1 MRILAI
7 DTALERCAAC
17 VTADESPEPLA
28 EESMDLARGHAE
40 ALLPLLERV
49 MARVEGG
56 FPSLDRVAV
65 TVGPGS
71 YTGLRVGLAAAR
83 AIGLAAGVPVVG
95 VTTLSALLAPLLAD
109 EQDFLGQGYLLAAAI
124 DARHGHVYFQ
134 ALSAD
139 GGIAVPPSLLPLAE
153 AVRLIG
159 AGPAALAGSAAPAV
173 AAAAAAAGVP
183 ALVPEGHTA
192 PQVAWVASL
201 GLVADP
207 DHALPR
213 PLYLR
218 GPDAQPQDHARLP
231 RR

>member
-7 DTALERCAAC
+7 DTALETCAAC
-17 VTADESPEPLA
+17 VSSDGAAEPLA
-28 EESMDLARGHAE
+28 QESLALQRGHAE
-40 ALLPLLERV
+40 ALLPLVERV

-56 FPSLDRVAV
+56 FSALDRVAV

-83 AIGLAAGVPVVG
+83 AVGLACRVPVVG
-95 VTTLSALLAPLLAD
+95 VTTLSALLAPLLAA
-109 EQDFLGQGYLLAAAI
+109 EEDFLGQGYLLAAAI

-134 ALSAD
+134 ALSPD
-139 GGIAVPPSLLPLAE
+139 GGIVVPPSLIPVAQ
-153 AVRLIG
+153 AVQYLG
-159 AGPAALAGSAAPAV
+159 GGPAALAGSAAPLL
-173 AAAAAAAGVP
+173 AAAAGN
-183 ALVPEGHTA
+183 AAIVPEGHTA
-192 PQVAWVASL
+192 PEIAWVASL

-207 DHALPR
+207 AHALPR

>member
-7 DTALERCAAC
+7 DTALESCAAC
-17 VTADESPEPLA
+17 ISSDDAAEPLA
-28 EESMDLARGHAE
+28 QESLALQRGHAE
-40 ALLPLLERV
+40 ALLPLVERV
-49 MARVEGG
+49 VARVEGG
-56 FPSLDRVAV
+56 FSAIDRVAV

-83 AIGLAAGVPVVG
+83 AIGLASGIPVVG
-95 VTTLSALLAPLLAD
+95 VTTLSALLAPLLASA
-109 EQDFLGQGYLLAAAI
+109 EDFLGQGYLLGAAI
-124 DARHGHVYFQ
+124 DARHGRVYFQ
-134 ALSAD
+134 ALSPD
-139 GGIAVPPSLLPLAE
+139 GGIVVPPALIPLAE
-153 AVRLIG
+153 AVQHVG
-159 AGPAALAGSAAPAV
+159 AGPAALAGSGAPAV
-173 AAAAAAAGVP
+173 AAAVNAAGGRAV
-183 ALVPEGHTA
+183 VPEGHTA
-192 PQVAWVASL
+192 PEIAWVASL